1 MTKRK
6 GYHHGNLRA
15 GLVAAGL
22 ELVRKNGASA
32 LTTRACAQWNGV
44 SSSAVFRHFRD
55 RRALLRAVAAE
66 GFAMLAR
73 TTAIDDPA
81 LTRQDRL
88 LAIGGAYLRFAIEE
102 PNLFRLMYG
111 ADAQDTADPDP
122 DPDPDPDFEAAAD
135 PLLAQTA
142 FAAGA
147 EGDMSDARTLLAWS
161 IVHGLAML
169 TLDNQLEGLVPSDP
183 RERAERLEAILVH
196 ALPLFA
202 DADTGER
209 KG

>member
-1 MTKRK
+1 
-6 GYHHGNLRA
+6 
-15 GLVAAGL
+15 
-22 ELVRKNGASA
+22 
-32 LTTRACAQWNGV
+32 
-44 SSSAVFRHFRD
+44 
-55 RRALLRAVAAE
+55 AAE

-111 ADAQDTADPDP
+111 ADTLDPADPDP
-122 DPDPDPDFEAAAD
+122 DLEAAAD

-209 KG
+209 KGLN

>member
-122 DPDPDPDFEAAAD
+122 DLEAAAD

-142 FAAGA
+142 LAAGA
-147 EGDMSDARTLLAWS
+147 EGDTSDPRTLLAWS

-183 RERAERLEAILVH
+183 RQRAERLEAILVH

-202 DADTGER
+202 DVGRSER
-209 KG
+209 RG

>member
-22 ELVRKNGASA
+22 ELVRKDGASA

-73 TTAIDDPA
+73 TTAIDDPG

-88 LAIGGAYLRFAIEE
+88 LAIGGAYLRFAINE

-111 ADAQDTADPDP
+111 GDALDTTDPDP
-122 DPDPDPDFEAAAD
+122 DPDPDLEAAAD

-142 FAAGA
+142 LAAGA
-147 EGDMSDARTLLAWS
+147 EGDTSDPRTLLAWS

-202 DADTGER
+202 DVGRSER
-209 KG
+209 RG

>member
-1 MTKRK
+1 
-6 GYHHGNLRA
+6 
-15 GLVAAGL
+15 AAGL

-111 ADAQDTADPDP
+111 GDALDTTDPDP
-122 DPDPDPDFEAAAD
+122 DLEAAAD

-142 FAAGA
+142 LAAGA
-147 EGDMSDARTLLAWS
+147 EGDTSDPRTLLAWS

-183 RERAERLEAILVH
+183 RERADRLEAILVH

-202 DADTGER
+202 DVGRSER
-209 KG
+209 RG

>member
-22 ELVRKNGASA
+22 ELVRKDGASA

-55 RRALLRAVAAE
+55 RPALLRAVAAE

-73 TTAIDDPA
+73 TTAIDDPG

-88 LAIGGAYLRFAIEE
+88 LAIGGAYLRFAINE

-111 ADAQDTADPDP
+111 GDALDTTDPNPDP
-122 DPDPDPDFEAAAD
+122 DLEAAAD

-142 FAAGA
+142 LAAGA
-147 EGDMSDARTLLAWS
+147 EGDTSDPRTLLAWS

-202 DADTGER
+202 DVGRSER
-209 KG
+209 RG